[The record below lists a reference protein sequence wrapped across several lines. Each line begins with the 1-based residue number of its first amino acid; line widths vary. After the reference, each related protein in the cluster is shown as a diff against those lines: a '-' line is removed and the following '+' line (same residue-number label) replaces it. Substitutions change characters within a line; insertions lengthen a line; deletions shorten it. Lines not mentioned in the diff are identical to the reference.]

1 MTLRM
6 DDGTEKTV
14 KAGDMFDVS
23 PGHDA
28 WTVGDEPC
36 VVIDASFEATRYAT
50 TRNAEME
57 PANDKYMTLV
67 RRGYDAF
74 NARDMDTLRTILSH
88 DVVQHVPGT
97 SQLAGAYKGIDAV
110 LGYYGRLGELTAGNF
125 RADLIDVYGDGQG
138 HVTALHQITASRN
151 GITMI
156 TRGTILFT
164 FLGDKATD
172 LLEMHADLPADDA
185 FWA

>member
-1 MTLRM
+1 
-6 DDGTEKTV
+6 
-14 KAGDMFDVS
+14 MFDVS

-50 TRNAEME
+50 TRNADME
-57 PANDKYMTLV
+57 PADDKYMTQV
-67 RRGYDAF
+67 RRGYEAF

-110 LGYYGRLGELTAGNF
+110 LGYYGKLGELTAGNF

-138 HVTALHQITASRN
+138 HVTALHQTTASRN